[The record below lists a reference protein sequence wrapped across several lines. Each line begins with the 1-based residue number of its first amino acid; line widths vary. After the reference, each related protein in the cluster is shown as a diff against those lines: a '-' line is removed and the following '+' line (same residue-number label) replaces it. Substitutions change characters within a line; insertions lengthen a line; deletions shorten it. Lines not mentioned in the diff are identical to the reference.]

1 MYRARPLHVA
11 NHGKTDLS
19 VHDCI
24 RLALENSLDLQTAS
38 WDEQIKGKLAKSSL
52 LRMLP
57 TLKANYVL
65 STRDR
70 PLWSRSDVFDQE
82 GNFEVIGP
90 GPGTGV
96 TNFSTGRERFSRTAN
111 VQVEWSP
118 MDALMARYL
127 SEMRGNEYAHSGF
140 QRVRVAQQ
148 LLSTVTAAF
157 YRIVA
162 LNEAVPKVEALDRHR
177 RNIVRDLESLVKS
190 SLVDSQEYITAR
202 SLAAEAAQQLAEIH
216 LNIGKQRELLAV
228 AMNVCPDS
236 FFRLIGTLIPL
247 PASSLD
253 PCQLETAALENR
265 PEAYQADIT
274 LLNSVAEQKRLCVK
288 YFPRVEGF
296 LGYFRDENKFV
307 LNRNWIDGGM
317 KVTWDLLEFTAN
329 VLEHGASRDR
339 VEKTDRERAVISLG
353 ILTQVRLKS
362 LDAMKAFER
371 LRKTDEL
378 EAGAREALRIAREV
392 ETVKDKSAPEK
403 VIRIARE
410 KALCVLLQAEIDRIL
425 ALGDVHAAV
434 ADLDG
439 TVGTNYPITQGQPV
453 PTGPYLKAVAKQPFG
468 LLRRAARFVGE
479 KVMPK

>member
-1 MYRARPLHVA
+1 VGAAFHRL
-11 NHGKTDLS
+11 
-19 VHDCI
+19 
-24 RLALENSLDLQTAS
+24 LALTECLPKAQALVGNREKIAS
-38 WDEQIKGKLAKSSL
+38 D
-52 LRMLP
+52 
-57 TLKANYVL
+57 LKALAGKQLV
-65 STRDR
+65 T
-70 PLWSRSDVFDQE
+70 SDE
-82 GNFEVIGP
+82 YLNAAA
-90 GPGTGV
+90 T
-96 TNFSTGRERFSRTAN
+96 T
-111 VQVEWSP
+111 VQ
-118 MDALMARYL
+118 AR
-127 SEMRGNEYAHSGF
+127 N
-140 QRVRVAQQ
+140 Q
-148 LLSTVTAAF
+148 LAD
-157 YRIVA
+157 I
-162 LNEAVPKVEALDRHR
+162 
-177 RNIVRDLESLVKS
+177 
-190 SLVDSQEYITAR
+190 LVDIR
-202 SLAAEAAQQLAEIH
+202 
-216 LNIGKQRELLAV
+216 KQRELLASS
-228 AMNVCPDS
+228 MNVCPDS
-236 FFRLIGTLIPL
+236 CFRLIGRLFPVPPPGID
-247 PASSLD
+247 A
-253 PCQLETAALENR
+253 CKLEAAALVNR
-265 PEAYQADIT
+265 PEAYQADLT
-274 LLNSVAEQKRLCVK
+274 FVNSLDEHKRLMVK
-288 YFPRVEGF
+288 CFPRVEGF
-296 LGYFRDENKFV
+296 YGYFRDENKFV